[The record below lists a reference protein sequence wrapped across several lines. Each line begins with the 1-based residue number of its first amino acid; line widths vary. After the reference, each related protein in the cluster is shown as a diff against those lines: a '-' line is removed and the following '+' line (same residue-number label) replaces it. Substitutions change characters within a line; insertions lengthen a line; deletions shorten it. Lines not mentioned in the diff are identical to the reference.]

1 MRRSSM
7 PSNRA
12 LSDIPVPLTSA
23 TGFADFGA
31 VTQIIFLYG
40 RPGVGKLTVGEHLT
54 AETGYSLLHNHAVV
68 DLTTS
73 LFPFGT
79 PSFVSLREVLW
90 HTCVESALRSKM
102 GGVIMTFAPEAT
114 VSDNFI
120 PSLQKRVTAGG
131 GTIHFIELQCSNSE
145 LEKRI
150 QSEPRER
157 FGKLRDVYKFR
168 KLDEAG
174 TFDKPKMPTP
184 ELVVDTTNQSPL
196 ESARAIAR
204 HLRQGHP
211 G

>member
-1 MRRSSM
+1 M
-7 PSNRA
+7 
-12 LSDIPVPLTSA
+12 
-23 TGFADFGA
+23 
-31 VTQIIFLYG
+31 TQIIFLYG

-68 DLTTS
+68 DLATS

-79 PSFVSLREVLW
+79 PSFTALREVLW
-90 HTCVESALRSKM
+90 HTCVQSALNSKM

-120 PSLQKRVTAGG
+120 PALQKRVITGG
-131 GTIHFIELQCSNSE
+131 GTLHFIELQCSNAE

-168 KLDEAG
+168 KLDESGA
-174 TFDKPKMPTP
+174 FEKPKMPAP
-184 ELVVDTTNQSPL
+184 ELVVDTTSQAPL
-196 ESARAIAR
+196 ESARMIAR
-204 HLRQGHP
+204 HLRQAKP
-211 G
+211 V

>member
-1 MRRSSM
+1 M
-7 PSNRA
+7 
-12 LSDIPVPLTSA
+12 
-23 TGFADFGA
+23 A

-54 AETGYSLLHNHAVV
+54 AETGFSLLHNHAVV

-79 PSFVSLREVLW
+79 PAFVALREHLW
-90 HTCVESALRSKM
+90 HTCVQAALNSKM
-102 GGVIMTFAPEAT
+102 GGVIMTFAPEET
-114 VSDNFI
+114 VTDNFI
-120 PSLQKRVTAGG
+120 PSLQKRVVSGG
-131 GTIHFIELQCSNSE
+131 GSIHFIELQCSNAE

-174 TFDKPKMPTP
+174 VFQKPMMPTP
-184 ELVVDTTNQSPL
+184 ELVVDTTNQTPL
-196 ESARAIAR
+196 ESARMIAR
-204 HLRQGHP
+204 HLRQAKP
-211 G
+211 I